1 LPKNWIEAMES
12 DKPSGDTKTTQTQ
25 RLRLHGLDVIEGRQ
39 GSTAFQKLVLTRPT
53 ARPSASTKA
62 RRLPMRR

>member
-1 LPKNWIEAMES
+1 MKVTPTT
-12 DKPSGDTKTTQTQ
+12 PTKDLQTQ

-39 GSTAFQKLVLTRPT
+39 GGTAFQKLVLTRPPSN
-53 ARPSASTKA
+53 PSASA

>member
-1 LPKNWIEAMES
+1 MKNNNQT
-12 DKPSGDTKTTQTQ
+12 DTKHTQTQ

-39 GSTAFQKLVLTRPT
+39 GGTAFQKLVQTRPT
-53 ARPSASTKA
+53 ARPSASA

>member
-1 LPKNWIEAMES
+1 MKVTP
-12 DKPSGDTKTTQTQ
+12 TTPAKDLQAQ

-39 GSTAFQKLVLTRPT
+39 GGTAFQKLVLTRPT
-53 ARPSASTKA
+53 SNPSASA

>member
-1 LPKNWIEAMES
+1 MKANTPATPAKVL
-12 DKPSGDTKTTQTQ
+12 QVH

-39 GSTAFQKLVLTRPT
+39 GGTAFKKLVLTRPT
-53 ARPSASTKA
+53 SNPSA

>member
-1 LPKNWIEAMES
+1 LPKNWIDAMKS
-12 DKPSGDTKTTQTQ
+12 DKPSGDSKATQTQ

-39 GSTAFQKLVLTRPT
+39 GGTAFQKLVLTRST
-53 ARPSASTKA
+53 ARPSASA

>member
-1 LPKNWIEAMES
+1 MKSNNPSNPKDLQA
-12 DKPSGDTKTTQTQ
+12 Q

-39 GSTAFQKLVLTRPT
+39 GGTAFKKLALTRLYSN
-53 ARPSASTKA
+53 PSASA

>member
-1 LPKNWIEAMES
+1 MKANTPTDN
-12 DKPSGDTKTTQTQ
+12 KPTQTQ

-39 GSTAFQKLVLTRPT
+39 GGTAFKKLVLTRPT
-53 ARPSASTKA
+53 SNPSA

>member
-1 LPKNWIEAMES
+1 MNPRNT
-12 DKPSGDTKTTQTQ
+12 KPAQAQ

-39 GSTAFQKLVLTRPT
+39 GGTTFQKLVLTRST
-53 ARPSASTKA
+53 ARPSASQTA

>member
-1 LPKNWIEAMES
+1 MKPDTPSNPKAL
-12 DKPSGDTKTTQTQ
+12 QAQ

-39 GSTAFQKLVLTRPT
+39 GGTAFQKLVLTRPT
-53 ARPSASTKA
+53 TRPSASA

>member
-1 LPKNWIEAMES
+1 MKANTPATPAKVLQA
-12 DKPSGDTKTTQTQ
+12 Q

-39 GSTAFQKLVLTRPT
+39 GGTAFKKLVLTRPT
-53 ARPSASTKA
+53 SSPSASA

>member
-1 LPKNWIEAMES
+1 MKANTPTDN
-12 DKPSGDTKTTQTQ
+12 KPTQTQ

-39 GSTAFQKLVLTRPT
+39 GNTAFQKLVQARPT
-53 ARPSASTKA
+53 AIPSASPKA

>member
-1 LPKNWIEAMES
+1 MKANTPNNPKDLQA
-12 DKPSGDTKTTQTQ
+12 Q

-39 GSTAFQKLVLTRPT
+39 GGTAFQKLVLTRPT
-53 ARPSASTKA
+53 SNPSASA

>member
-1 LPKNWIEAMES
+1 MKVTPTT
-12 DKPSGDTKTTQTQ
+12 PTKDLQTQ

-39 GSTAFQKLVLTRPT
+39 GGTAFQKLVLTRPT
-53 ARPSASTKA
+53 SNPSASA

>member
-1 LPKNWIEAMES
+1 MKSN
-12 DKPSGDTKTTQTQ
+12 KPSNAKDLQTQ

-39 GSTAFQKLVLTRPT
+39 GGTAFQKLVLTRPR
-53 ARPSASTKA
+53 ARPSASPKA

>member
-1 LPKNWIEAMES
+1 MK
-12 DKPSGDTKTTQTQ
+12 DTTNPAKDLQAQ

-39 GSTAFQKLVLTRPT
+39 GGTAFQKLVLTRTT
-53 ARPSASTKA
+53 ARPSASA

>member
-1 LPKNWIEAMES
+1 MKSN
-12 DKPSGDTKTTQTQ
+12 KPSNPKDLQAQ

-39 GSTAFQKLVLTRPT
+39 GGTVFQKLVLTRPPFK
-53 ARPSASTKA
+53 PSVFA

>member
-1 LPKNWIEAMES
+1 MKVTP
-12 DKPSGDTKTTQTQ
+12 TTPAKDLQTQ

-39 GSTAFQKLVLTRPT
+39 GGTAFQKLVLTRST
-53 ARPSASTKA
+53 ARPSASA

>member
-1 LPKNWIEAMES
+1 MKANIPSNPKDM
-12 DKPSGDTKTTQTQ
+12 QTQ

-39 GSTAFQKLVLTRPT
+39 GGTAFQKLVLTRTT
-53 ARPSASTKA
+53 ARPSASA